1 MDKFFE
7 HLENLRKVAIGMLFF
22 FTTFY
27 LVLLLL
33 NRNDNQEIAN
43 NIEKFNDSV
52 VIIKSDNDK
61 QDIAEIK
68 NNLEKQREVVKKIV
82 SENKENQEVS
92 NDKIKENIDLNIKEE
107 IIDNSYQSLEKTDKF
122 NKLGL
127 VEIPKIDLNLSI
139 FKGKPFVNAKNKE
152 DTMLYGAVT
161 NKENQVMGKGNYIL
175 ASHIVSNSNL
185 LFTSISQL
193 ENGDTITLK
202 DSNYSYEYRV
212 YKNFE
217 VSNDETWILNDIKD
231 YSILTLYTC
240 VPDDKEIPDK
250 RTVIRAILTD
260 IREL

>member
-7 HLENLRKVAIGMLFF
+7 HLKNLRKVAVVMLLV

-27 LVLLLL
+27 LALLLL
-33 NRNDNQEIAN
+33 NKNDNQKIAE

-52 VIIKSDNDK
+52 IITKSDNDK

-68 NNLEKQREVVKKIV
+68 NNLEKQREVVKEIV

-107 IIDNSYQSLEKTDKF
+107 IIDNSYQTLEKTDKF
-122 NKLGL
+122 SKLGI
-127 VEIPKIDLNLSI
+127 VEIPKLDLNLSI
-139 FKGKPFVNAKNKE
+139 FEGKPFVNTKNKE

-161 NKENQVMGKGNYIL
+161 NKENQIMGKGNYIL

-185 LFTSISQL
+185 LFTNISQL

-202 DSNYSYEYRV
+202 DSKYSYEYRV
-212 YKNFE
+212 YKNFK

-240 VPDDKEIPDK
+240 VPDGKEIPLK
-250 RTVIRAILTD
+250 RTVIRAVLTD